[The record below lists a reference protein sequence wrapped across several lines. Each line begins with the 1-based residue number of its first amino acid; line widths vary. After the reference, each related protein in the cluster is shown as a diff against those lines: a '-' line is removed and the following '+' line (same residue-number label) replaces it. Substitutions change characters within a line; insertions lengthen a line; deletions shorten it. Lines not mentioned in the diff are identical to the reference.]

1 MLKAGRIQTLTVSRV
16 SEYGLYLA
24 DEEQN
29 EVLLPNRYTSL
40 TDKVGDRKEVFLY
53 HDSEDR
59 LVATTETPLLREG
72 EAGYLRVVD
81 KTAHGA
87 FLDWGLHGKDL
98 FLPNRNQQGGILAGH
113 SYIVYLYE
121 DNITGR
127 CVATTKLKSFIN
139 NDLITVKPRE
149 EVSLL
154 VASESEIGFRVIVN
168 NRHWGMI
175 YRNQIFRPVHVGD
188 RMKAYVTRIT
198 EDNRID
204 LSLQKQ
210 GYDEVKE
217 SAERL
222 LELLRKAGGTLP
234 LGDDSAPDAI
244 HKHTGMSKK
253 TFKRSAGRLFK
264 QGIVILEKE
273 RITLK

>member
-1 MLKAGRIQTLTVSRV
+1 M
-16 SEYGLYLA
+16 
-24 DEEQN
+24 
-29 EVLLPNRYTSL
+29 
-40 TDKVGDRKEVFLY
+40 
-53 HDSEDR
+53 
-59 LVATTETPLLREG
+59 VAL
-72 EAGYLRVVD
+72 
-81 KTAHGA
+81 
-87 FLDWGLHGKDL
+87 
-98 FLPNRNQQGGILAGH
+98 
-113 SYIVYLYE
+113 
-121 DNITGR
+121 
-127 CVATTKLKSFIN
+127 
-139 NDLITVKPRE
+139 
-149 EVSLL
+149 
-154 VASESEIGFRVIVN
+154 ESPIGFRVVVN
-168 NRHWGMI
+168 DRHWGMI

>member
-1 MLKAGRIQTLTVSRV
+1 MLTAGHYHTLTVRRISDH
-16 SEYGLYLA
+16 GLYLGN
-24 DEEQN
+24 EEGD
-29 EVLLPNRYTSL
+29 EVLLPNRFVSL
-40 TDKVGDRKEVFLY
+40 SDRIGDRKEVFVY

-59 LVATTETPLLREG
+59 LVATTERPL
-72 EAGYLRVVD
+72 EAVD
-81 KTAHGA
+81 KTVHGA
-87 FLDWGLHGKDL
+87 FLDWGIPAKHL
-98 FLPNRNQQGGILAGH
+98 FLPNRNQQGRIEIGKK
-113 SYIVYLYE
+113 YVVYVYS

-127 CVATTKLKSFIN
+127 AVATTYLKSFVDN
-139 NDLITVKPRE
+139 AEPSVAPRDE
-149 EVSLL
+149 TDIL
-154 VASESEIGFRVIVN
+154 VALESPIGFRVVVN
-168 NRHWGMI
+168 DRHWGMI

>member
-1 MLKAGRIQTLTVSRV
+1 
-16 SEYGLYLA
+16 
-24 DEEQN
+24 
-29 EVLLPNRYTSL
+29 
-40 TDKVGDRKEVFLY
+40 
-53 HDSEDR
+53 
-59 LVATTETPLLREG
+59 
-72 EAGYLRVVD
+72 
-81 KTAHGA
+81 
-87 FLDWGLHGKDL
+87 
-98 FLPNRNQQGGILAGH
+98 
-113 SYIVYLYE
+113 
-121 DNITGR
+121 
-127 CVATTKLKSFIN
+127 
-139 NDLITVKPRE
+139 
-149 EVSLL
+149 
-154 VASESEIGFRVIVN
+154 
-168 NRHWGMI
+168 MI

-222 LELLRKAGGTLP
+222 LELLRKAGGALP